1 VSVQRRVY
9 VFLAVGLVAAS
20 QSGNL
25 VRLGHAD
32 PVAITAWRLLLASLM
47 LIPMAGRDL
56 ALLARLGRRDTALLF
71 AAGAALAAH
80 LISWIAAVQHTTV
93 ASAATFFAINPVIT
107 ATSSFLIFKER
118 VSPRLAGSIALG
130 VLGVALLGWGDLS
143 LAREHL
149 VGDGLALLC
158 SVLFTAYFLVG
169 KRLRQRLPTAAYVA
183 AIYGVASAFAFAALL
198 ALGLP
203 FVDYDGQ
210 TWLCFALMAV
220 GPTVIGHT
228 SMNHAL
234 AHLRAG
240 WISTATLSEP
250 LLAGFVAFFAWGE
263 GVTWLG
269 AAGYALI
276 CLSVA
281 ALALERQ
288 PQEAGRPPEPA
299 SAS

>member
-1 VSVQRRVY
+1 MSVPRRVY
-9 VFLAVGLVAAS
+9 LFLAVGLVAAS

-32 PVAITAWRLLLASLM
+32 PVAITAWRLLLASAM
-47 LIPMAGRDL
+47 LVPLAGRDL
-56 ALLARLGRRDTALLF
+56 GLVAKLPRRDAALLLG
-71 AAGAALAAH
+71 AGAALAAH
-80 LISWIAAVQHTTV
+80 LITWIAAVQHTTV

-107 ATSSFLIFKER
+107 ATSGFFIFREQ
-118 VSPRLAGSIALG
+118 VSRRLAGSIALG

-183 AIYGVASAFAFAALL
+183 SVYGVAAACAFATLL
-198 ALGLP
+198 VLGLP
-203 FVDYDGQ
+203 LADYDGQ

-250 LLAGFVAFFAWGE
+250 LLAGLVAFFAWGE
-263 GVTWLG
+263 RVTWLG

-281 ALALERQ
+281 ALALER
-288 PQEAGRPPEPA
+288 PPPRPA
-299 SAS
+299 ATSAS